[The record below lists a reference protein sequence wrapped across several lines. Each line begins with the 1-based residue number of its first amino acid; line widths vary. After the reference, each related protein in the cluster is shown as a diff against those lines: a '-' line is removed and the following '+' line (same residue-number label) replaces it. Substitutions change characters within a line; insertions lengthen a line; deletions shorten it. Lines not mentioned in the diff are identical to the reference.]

1 MLFASF
7 AHFQKSDFE
16 MEILYSFT
24 IEDTAKL
31 VRQIGDKARSQ
42 STVWN
47 KMEWPKRKWLT
58 NESSTV
64 SQKPENP
71 NNGIVNMWDKITLM
85 FEDLQKPSRIFRKY
99 AKNIPIAGVLEND

>member
-16 MEILYSFT
+16 VEILYSFT

-31 VRQIGDKARSQ
+31 IRQMGDKARTQ

-47 KMEWPKRKWLT
+47 KMEWHKRKWLT
-58 NESSTV
+58 NEASAV
-64 SQKPENP
+64 SVSKESDFRQSFFKKAVGLNP
-71 NNGIVNMWDKITLM
+71 M
-85 FEDLQKPSRIFRKY
+85 
-99 AKNIPIAGVLEND
+99 